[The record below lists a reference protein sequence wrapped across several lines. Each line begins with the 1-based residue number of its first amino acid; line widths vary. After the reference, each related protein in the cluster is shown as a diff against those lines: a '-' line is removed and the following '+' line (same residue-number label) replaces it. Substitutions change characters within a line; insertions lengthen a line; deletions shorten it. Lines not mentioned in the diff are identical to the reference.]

1 MSDDRR
7 DPRADGQE
15 RPEAKSRATAPFRML
30 GKALSNN
37 LGLKLLSLLLAILL
51 WNYVISTNTSITR
64 PKTLFNITG
73 YVSGQ
78 STLNTY
84 GLALLEDPEEALS
97 GLSVTVEVPQTN
109 YSRVSSDNVQVL
121 LDLSN
126 VRAAGTQEV
135 RLRATSTYGR
145 VTAVTPASVTL
156 TFEQLDSRSVPVN
169 CQIVNDDDEDTWY
182 NVARVNPGVITVS
195 GAASKVRS
203 IASASVEADVA
214 GIDSSTV
221 IALPYRLVSNAGEEI
236 SQGMLNRSTS
246 SISISL
252 DAWPC
257 RDIPLASEPESVL
270 TGKPAEGYEVR
281 SVSIQPESVQVAGEQ
296 DLLDGISELMVE
308 PVSVEGASQSFSAR
322 ASVSVL
328 SDLRYVSNEQVY
340 VNVVIGPKPVTEVID
355 RANVTFTGLAE
366 GSEAVYDGLRVTV
379 TGEPDAVEA
388 LKAAGLALTVDVAG
402 LGPGTYALL
411 PEVDGAAYPDLTLVP
426 EELSVTISA
435 PEDAE

>member
-1 MSDDRR
+1 MSENRTDARNDSREQTPARVTPLRR
-7 DPRADGQE
+7 MFG
-15 RPEAKSRATAPFRML
+15 
-30 GKALSNN
+30 ALTDN

-51 WNYVISTNTSITR
+51 WNYVISSNPSITR

-97 GLSVTVEVPQTN
+97 GISVTVEAPQAS

-145 VTAVTPASVTL
+145 VTTVSPASVTL

-169 CQIVNDDDEDTWY
+169 CQIVNGDGGNTWY
-182 NVARVNPGVITVS
+182 NVARVNPSVITVS

-203 IASASVEADVA
+203 IASASVEADVT

-257 RDIPLASEPESVL
+257 RDIPLAAAPESVL

-281 SVSIQPESVQVAGEQ
+281 SLSIQPESVLVAGEQ
-296 DLLDGISELMVE
+296 ELLDGITELMVE

-322 ASVSVL
+322 ATVSIL
-328 SDLRYVSNEQVY
+328 SDIRYVSNEQVY
-340 VNVVIGPKPVTEVID
+340 VNVVIGPKPVTEVIE
-355 RANVTFTGLAE
+355 RAEVNFVGLTE
-366 GSEAVYDGLRVTV
+366 GSSAEYEGLRVTV
-379 TGEPDAVEA
+379 TGDPEAVAA
-388 LKAAGLALTVDVAG
+388 LREGGLQLTVDVAG
-402 LGPGTYALL
+402 MIPGTYTLA
-411 PEVDGAAYPDLTLVP
+411 PTVDEEAYPDLTVVP
-426 EELSVTISA
+426 DVLKVTITSG
-435 PEDAE
+435 EDEEE